1 MGVNPIRRQRYLLD
15 QARLRPHE
23 SSASTRGFIYLTIR
37 NQQCL
42 NGFLPG
48 KGLDA
53 SRKLRPYSV
62 VNTSSRKPQ
71 GTLSLRASRHL
82 PSRPYRTRDR
92 YSRLASPRHHYFRGS
107 RHHRVRIWS
116 DCRNCHPSARQN
128 FGSAH
133 QPSSYARPHNRWKNI
148 PRNVPPVHFIPSSRR
163 TARGVHSET
172 NLQPI
177 RVPSRP
183 RHYETS
189 WRGEPSGWN
198 VVGGCRDLRAGD
210 VGICGLTTSS
220 QEAGRGCADRVDL
233 VRGYS
238 RAGSANECVAK
249 SGSKPRSGAG
259 VRIFDKSLRLLAR
272 TLDRGFNCRTYFQ
285 ILRAIQA
292 CQRVPCCLSVLRTRD
307 EARWPRPSL
316 RSTG

>member
-1 MGVNPIRRQRYLLD
+1 VFE
-15 QARLRPHE
+15 H
-23 SSASTRGFIYLTIR
+23 S
-37 NQQCL
+37 
-42 NGFLPG
+42 LPN

-53 SRKLRPYSV
+53 SRKLRHYTV

-107 RHHRVRIWS
+107 RHHRVSIWS

-128 FGSAH
+128 LRCPH
-133 QPSSYARPHNRWKNI
+133 QPSSYARPHDRWKNDSG
-148 PRNVPPVHFIPSSRR
+148 NVCAVHFVPSSRR

-177 RVPSRP
+177 RVPSGP

-210 VGICGLTTSS
+210 VGIRGLTTSS

-272 TLDRGFNCRTYFQ
+272 TLDRGFNCRTCFQ

-292 CQRVPCCLSVLRTRD
+292 WQRVPCCLSVLRTRD